1 MSTFSNEETLKK
13 RFSELST
20 RAFSQNTY
28 MYTDFLTVSEQ
39 SLLMSAVKDGY
50 TFFGGYPEAER
61 QIAVFGSEEEF
72 GYKSDPPVVC
82 IKAAPLNKRFSEEL
96 SHRDVLGALMTLGIK
111 REVIGDI
118 FINDSG
124 AYIFCLE
131 RLADF
136 LKENLTRI
144 KHTSVSC
151 EVTKELPE
159 NISGTLEEM
168 SIIIA
173 SPRLDAVIGGV
184 FRLSRS
190 AALSLVSSKKVFV
203 NGKNVENPSYTLK
216 ENDRISVRGYGKF
229 KWQGV
234 FGETKKG
241 RAKAE
246 ILIYK

>member
-1 MSTFSNEETLKK
+1 MILNEETLKK
-13 RFSELST
+13 RFSELHT

-28 MYTDFLTVSEQ
+28 MYTDFLTVNEQ
-39 SLLMSAVKDGY
+39 SLLISEIREGY
-50 TFFGGYPEAER
+50 SFFGGYPEAER

-72 GYKSDPPVVC
+72 GYKSEPPVVC
-82 IKAAPLNKRFSEEL
+82 IKAAPLNRHFSEEL

-118 FINDSG
+118 FINEDG

-131 RLADF
+131 KLADF
-136 LKENLTRI
+136 FKENLTRI
-144 KHTSVSC
+144 KHTSVRS
-151 EVTKELPE
+151 ETVKDLPD
-159 NISGTLEEM
+159 NMGGTLERTG
-168 SIIIA
+168 IIIA
-173 SPRLDAVIGGV
+173 SPRLDAVIGGA
-184 FRLSRS
+184 FGLSRS
-190 AALSLVSSKKVFV
+190 VALSLVSSKKVFV
-203 NGKNVENPSYTLK
+203 NGKSTENPSYILK
-216 ENDRISVRGYGKF
+216 ENDTVSVRGFGKF